1 MAASVAAMS
10 AYCEKAS
17 PPCGLV
23 PPTSSLLPTLLR
35 RRRGV
40 LSSQRLSYSP
50 SLSVQRKSRSLC
62 VRAIVSPEESSA
74 PDFSKQLEETFEEL
88 KAKYDSL
95 ENKSTVWIYGGG
107 ALVALWLSSIIIGA
121 VNNVPLLPKI
131 LELVGLGYSG
141 WFVYRYILFKSSR
154 KQLVADIEELKL
166 KISGVPRS
174 AFMTE
179 DDE

>member
-1 MAASVAAMS
+1 MS
-10 AYCEKAS
+10 S
-17 PPCGLV
+17 
-23 PPTSSLLPTLLR
+23 
-35 RRRGV
+35 
-40 LSSQRLSYSP
+40 
-50 SLSVQRKSRSLC
+50 
-62 VRAIVSPEESSA
+62 EESSA
-74 PDFSKQLEETFEEL
+74 SDFSKHLQETFEEL

-107 ALVALWLSSIIIGA
+107 TLVALWLSSIIIGA

-154 KQLVADIEELKL
+154 RQLAADIEELKV
-166 KISGVPRS
+166 KITGVPRS